1 MTLIYCIIFFIK
13 RLVVIIILLILRL
26 LISIVLYLLSFF
38 VSFKIKTINKLRP
51 FECGFSAVGF
61 VHTSF
66 SVHFFIIL
74 IIFVIFDLEVVL
86 LVGCL
91 ILSRVGIL
99 SFLLMIFFVVGGI
112 YLE

>member
-1 MTLIYCIIFFIK
+1 ML
-13 RLVVIIILLILRL
+13 ILLILRL

-38 VSFKIKTINKLRP
+38 VSFKIKNMNKLSP
-51 FECGFSAVGF
+51 FECGFRAVGF

-99 SFLLMIFFVVGGI
+99 SFLLIIFFVVGGI
-112 YLE
+112 YLEWYLGKLKWIV

>member
-1 MTLIYCIIFFIK
+1 ML
-13 RLVVIIILLILRL
+13 ILLILRL

-38 VSFKIKTINKLRP
+38 VSFKTKNMNKLRP
-51 FECGFSAVGF
+51 FECGFRAVGF

>member
-1 MTLIYCIIFFIK
+1 ML
-13 RLVVIIILLILRL
+13 ILLILRL

-38 VSFKIKTINKLRP
+38 VSFKIKNMNKLRP
-51 FECGFSAVGF
+51 FECGFRAVGF

-91 ILSRVGIL
+91 ILSSVGIL
-99 SFLLMIFFVVGGI
+99 SFFLMIFFVVGGI